1 MRSSVAI
8 ITGASSGIGLELAK
22 LMASKGHDLILVAR
36 REEELNKLAEELKSH
51 NRTIWVY
58 PADLSLTNAANDLF
72 RWTKSKNIYPE
83 ILVNNAGFGDLANF
97 SQSDLSKIQ
106 EMIRLNILALTEL
119 TWYFLPEMIQR
130 KKGYILNLGSTASF
144 IPGPGMA
151 VYHATKAFVLSFG
164 ESLREELRGTGVS
177 VTTLCPGPTQSGFQE
192 KANMQNAWLFNQA
205 TLPDSKEVAS
215 LGYKSMMGRKSISVH
230 GFANKMIP
238 LMTRIF
244 PRSWVSRSVKKI
256 YQLKHA

>member
-1 MRSSVAI
+1 MNSSVAI

-22 LMASKGHDLILVAR
+22 IMASKGHDLILVAR
-36 REEELNKLAEELKSH
+36 REEELTKLAEELKSS

-58 PADLSLTNAANDLF
+58 PADLSRTNAAKDLF
-72 RWTKSKNIYPE
+72 VWTKSNNIYPE
-83 ILVNNAGFGDLANF
+83 ILVNNAGFGDMTAF
-97 SQSDLSKIQ
+97 PQSDLKKLQ
-106 EMIRLNILALTEL
+106 EMIQLNMVALTEL
-119 TWYFLPEMIQR
+119 TWYFLPEMMRR
-130 KKGYILNLGSTASF
+130 KKGYILNIGSTASF

-151 VYHATKAFVLSFG
+151 VYHATKAFVLNFG
-164 ESLREELRGTGVS
+164 ESLREELRGSGVS
-177 VTTLCPGPTQSGFQE
+177 LTTLCPGPTRSGFQE

-205 TLPDSKEVAS
+205 PLPDSKEVAS
-215 LGYKSMMGRKSISVH
+215 LGYKSMMEKKSISVH